1 MSKLFGTKTYENL
14 KIAFA
19 GESQACLKYQYPS
32 WKAKKEGFNA
42 VSTFL
47 DEASK
52 NEKEH
57 AKIWFKLI
65 NDDIKITKENLLEA
79 IKSEEYEYN
88 EMYKNFAEVAEQE
101 GFNDIASLFRMI
113 GKIEEH
119 HASKFQQL
127 INSIDSGSIF
137 SSNDNAIWI
146 CTNCGHIH
154 VGKNAPE
161 LCPVCKHPKGYFIR
175 EKSVI

>member
-1 MSKLFGTKTYENL
+1 MSKLIGTKTFENL

-19 GESQACLKYQYPS
+19 GESQACLKYQYYS
-32 WKAKKEGFNA
+32 SKAKKEGYNA
-42 VSTFL
+42 VSAFL

-65 NDDIKITKENLLEA
+65 NDDIKITKQNLLDA

-88 EMYKNFAEVAEQE
+88 EMYKEFAKVADKE
-101 GFNDIASLFRMI
+101 GFSDIAALFRMV

-119 HASKFQQL
+119 HSAKFKKL
-127 INSIDSGSIF
+127 LDSIESNEIF
-137 SSNDNAIWI
+137 EGEEKCVWI

-154 VGKNAPE
+154 IGKNPPE
-161 LCPVCKHPKGYFIR
+161 LCPVCKHPKGYFVR
-175 EKSVI
+175 EKSVL